1 MSPKRHLS
9 KIKAIG
15 FAAGLCLY
23 GLSTSALNAQ
33 SSALA
38 SFESLDSTTKVT
50 GAIVAF
56 DGRTYTVR
64 TPLGDLVL
72 EADQVICTG
81 DPCPNNEQINSGYRI
96 SGTSDIVRGLMG
108 DLVAS
113 YGYDSGA
120 DVMRTVDEDG
130 RSRFELTTDVA
141 SAPRSISLFPG
152 SADDNFKAMLDG
164 STDFVIADREPD
176 ARELS
181 LLKLGGQGDL
191 SDNANSAI
199 LAFEP
204 ITIITARKN
213 SVRDVTLDQLTRILS
228 GRITNWAEIGGTQ
241 APIQVYL
248 SESADGTTEVIND
261 LILKPARASLMKG
274 ITYLNSAEEVADFVA
289 RDVNGLGIV
298 GGSDVRNAK
307 TIRILGDCGLPMA
320 QDHFSIKS
328 GEYPFVRTIR
338 AYRPETL
345 NSTGANDIWRYFQ
358 SDAAG
363 SLITSAGL
371 TDLGLTLRTID
382 DMGRRFA
389 SAIAEP
395 QAEVRLQALQAM
407 MAGLSGAERLST
419 TFRFASGS
427 LELNARGKLD
437 LSRLLRNLSG
447 PELTG
452 RKIILAGFTDSVGV
466 AERNLST
473 STARANLLRDLLL
486 DMSPDGLSPTDVMA
500 YGYGELAPLACNGS
514 EVGRAINQRVEVWVR

>member
-1 MSPKRHLS
+1 MSLKQSFL
-9 KIKAIG
+9 KTKVIG
-15 FAAGLCLY
+15 FAAGIFLY
-23 GLSTSALNAQ
+23 GLSASALSAQ
-33 SSALA
+33 GNGLA

-81 DPCPNNEQINSGYRI
+81 DPCPNKEQINSGYRI
-96 SGTSDIVRGLMG
+96 SGTTNIIRSLMG
-108 DLVAS
+108 DLIAS

-141 SAPRSISLFPG
+141 SAPRTISLFPG
-152 SADDNFKAMLDG
+152 STDDSFKAMLDG

-176 ARELS
+176 SRELS

-191 SDNANSAI
+191 SDAANSAI

-204 ITIITARKN
+204 ITIITAQKN

-228 GRITNWAEIGGTQ
+228 GRITNWAELGGND

-248 SESADGTTEVIND
+248 SESADGTTGIVND
-261 LILKPARASLMKG
+261 LILRPARASLTKG
-274 ITYLNSAEEVADFVA
+274 ITYLSSAEEVADFVA

-307 TIRILGDCGLPMA
+307 PIRVLGDCGLPMA

-338 AYRPETL
+338 AYKPETL

-363 SLITSAGL
+363 SLITNAGL
-371 TDLGLTLRTID
+371 TDLGITLRPID

-395 QAEVRLQALQAM
+395 QAEVSLQALQAM

-427 LELNARGKLD
+427 LELDARGKLD
-437 LSRLLRNLSG
+437 LNRLLRNLSG
-447 PELTG
+447 PDLSG

-473 STARANLLRDLLL
+473 SSARANLLRDLIL
-486 DMSPDGLSPTDVMA
+486 DMSPDGIGPTDVIA
-500 YGYGELAPLACNGS
+500 YGYGELAPLACNDS
-514 EVGRAINQRVEVWVR
+514 EIGRAINQRVEVWVR